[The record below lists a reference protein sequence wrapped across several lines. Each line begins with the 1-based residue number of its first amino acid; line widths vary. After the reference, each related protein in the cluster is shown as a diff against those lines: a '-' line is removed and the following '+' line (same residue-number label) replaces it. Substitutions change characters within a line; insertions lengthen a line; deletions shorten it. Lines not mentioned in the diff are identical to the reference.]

1 MSRTVICLAFRFAGS
16 PVCSNHS
23 RSCVRLIEHV
33 IELLPNHRTRHRH
46 LVLVSARG
54 RPDHRLEPLG
64 FLIFEWPFA
73 STTCA
78 VSVSLF
84 GNLEPVDAGLLLTEC
99 LGHANPDRRF
109 KPDH

>member
-1 MSRTVICLAFRFAGS
+1 MPAEVAQTAA
-16 PVCSNHS
+16 P
-23 RSCVRLIEHV
+23 LIEADG
-33 IELLPNHRTRHRH
+33 IGGHRH

-84 GNLEPVDAGLLLTEC
+84 GNLEPVDTGLLLTEC